1 MRGRSRMAGEDL
13 RAARGVGSERSL
25 RSRGAGRALAE
36 HEAASPRT
44 RGVWPGEVSPPLDAS
59 LPLWL
64 LLVTASPLP
73 PLALPFTMS
82 ANKVKLSTSD
92 QEEFDVERDVA
103 NRSVLI
109 KNMLEGKSTPL
120 LSPLDRGAR
129 D

>member
-1 MRGRSRMAGEDL
+1 
-13 RAARGVGSERSL
+13 
-25 RSRGAGRALAE
+25 
-36 HEAASPRT
+36 
-44 RGVWPGEVSPPLDAS
+44 
-59 LPLWL
+59 
-64 LLVTASPLP
+64 
-73 PLALPFTMS
+73 MS